1 MFYRQKVLLA
11 LIEIYGGQLPATD
24 LQKLLFLFCQVIDQ
38 NYYDFF
44 PHKYG
49 AFSFTSYYDKR
60 KLIERELLKDSN
72 NFELAT
78 STSYISQLESKDRIT
93 LRAFASKYRTL
104 RGEELIRKT
113 YLEFPQYAARS
124 EISDTIL
131 TKNEYKL
138 VSSYWNIDKQRT
150 LFTIG
155 YEASSID
162 QYLYRLISY
171 NVNSLVDV
179 RKNPFSRKHGFT
191 QKDLKNYVEKVGIC
205 YFHLPELGIAS
216 HLRKDLNGLD
226 DYNSLFEHYAT
237 EILPSQQLAMST
249 LKEWSIEFSRIAI
262 TCFEADYHMCH
273 RHKIAEVLE
282 TDNDLKISI
291 CHI

>member
-24 LQKLLFLFCQVIDQ
+24 LQKLLFLFCQLINE

-60 KLIERELLKDSN
+60 KLIERELLKDSS

-93 LRAFASKYRTL
+93 LRAFASKYRVL

-124 EISDTIL
+124 EISNTIL
-131 TKNEYKL
+131 TENEYKI
-138 VSSYWNIDKQRT
+138 VSSYWNTNTERT

-162 QYLYRLISY
+162 QYLYRLILH
-171 NVNSLVDV
+171 NVNTLIDV
-179 RKNPFSRKHGFT
+179 RKNPFSRKHGFS
-191 QKDLKNYVEKVGIC
+191 QKDLKNYVEKADIR
-205 YFHLPELGIAS
+205 YFHLPELGIDS
-216 HLRKDLNGLD
+216 HLRKDLNGED
-226 DYNSLFEHYAT
+226 DYKTLFEHYAA
-237 EILPSQQLAMST
+237 EILPAQQPALST
-249 LKEWSIEFSRIAI
+249 LKQEVIEFSRVAI

-282 TDNDLKISI
+282 TDNDLNVPI